1 MTFADNM
8 TGLILR
14 LSKQFP
20 KKVSVEEKSNPH
32 KTSRDCVNFTT
43 SLLKQNAPIYIKA
56 FIRKCKT
63 TILRK
68 TFSFPA

>member
-14 LSKQFP
+14 VSKQFP
-20 KKVSVEEKSNPH
+20 KKFQLKRREN
-32 KTSRDCVNFTT
+32 KTNRDCVNFRT

-56 FIRKCKT
+56 FIRKSKT

-68 TFSFPA
+68 TFSFAA